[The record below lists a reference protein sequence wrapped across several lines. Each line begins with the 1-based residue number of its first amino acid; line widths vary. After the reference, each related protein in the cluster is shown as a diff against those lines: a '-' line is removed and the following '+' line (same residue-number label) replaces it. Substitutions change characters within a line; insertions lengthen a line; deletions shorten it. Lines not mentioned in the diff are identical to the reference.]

1 VSKNSSERATAS
13 PSQGSVDRWWK
24 ALWATFWWALAATL
38 VTGLWLL
45 ERVTY
50 TIDQSVRSAEEA
62 TALPRTLV
70 LISAAVWVGSSFALV
85 AFYFLFQRRRS

>member
-1 VSKNSSERATAS
+1 
-13 PSQGSVDRWWK
+13 
-24 ALWATFWWALAATL
+24 
-38 VTGLWLL
+38 
-45 ERVTY
+45 
-50 TIDQSVRSAEEA
+50 VRSAEEA